1 MLISV
6 IGYIL
11 SGLVG
16 GLFAAILY
24 PFVVHIGV
32 RRYNKLKVIFSV
44 DPVDRLNC
52 RVTNNSFVT
61 LKNVV
66 VYVTV
71 NNTKEDIAFGSGLH
85 VFCSDKQ
92 ILEDRLSWAKN
103 VEGKN
108 ASEIDIHQGESQK
121 LNLIRLH
128 TIDSKTVI
136 EVASEQGFY
145 SKELENTSRSALIEK
160 NYIFK
165 IKIIGDNLWP
175 LERTFTYNQSSREIT
190 EI

>member
-1 MLISV
+1 MLLSV
-6 IGYIL
+6 TENIL

-24 PFVVHIGV
+24 PFFVHVVL
-32 RRYNKLKVIFSV
+32 RRFNKWRVIFSV
-44 DPVDRLNC
+44 DSVDRLNC
-52 RVTNNSFVT
+52 RVTNKSFVT
-61 LKNVV
+61 LKNII

-71 NNTKEDIAFGSGLH
+71 NNTKEDMAVGSGFQ

-92 ILEDRLSWAKN
+92 ILEDRLSWSKN
-103 VEGKN
+103 VDCKN
-108 ASEIDIHQGESQK
+108 LSEIDIHQGESQK

-128 TIDSKTVI
+128 TINEKTVI

-145 SKELENTSRSALIEK
+145 SKERKNFTRSVLIEK

-175 LERTFTYNQSSREIT
+175 LKKTFTYNQLTKEIT

>member
-1 MLISV
+1 MLISI

-11 SGLVG
+11 TGLVG

-24 PFVVHIGV
+24 PVFVHLGL
-32 RRYNKLKVIFSV
+32 RRYNKSKVIFSV

-52 RVTNNSFVT
+52 RVTNKSFVT
-61 LKNVV
+61 LKNVI

-71 NNTKEDIAFGSGLH
+71 NNTKDDIAVGNGFQ

-103 VEGKN
+103 ADGKN
-108 ASEIDIHQGESQK
+108 ISEIDIHQGESQK

-128 TIDSKTVI
+128 TINEKTVI

-145 SKELENTSRSALIEK
+145 SKDLKNVTRSTLIEK
-160 NYIFK
+160 NYIFN

-175 LERTFTYNQSSREIT
+175 LEKTFTYNQSNKEIT